1 MDGVVTEG
9 GSAVDESMLT
19 GEPVPVSKRV
29 GDKVIGASLNTS
41 GALVMRSERVGSATM
56 LSQIVQMV
64 AQAQRS
70 KAPMQRMADVVAS
83 YFVVSVVAIAVLTFF
98 GWGFFGPAPSW
109 VFGLIN
115 AVAVLIIACPCA
127 LGLATPTALM
137 AGTGVA
143 ARHGILIKDAEA
155 LELIRHDLAHIM
167 ARAVQDIWPD
177 VKVTIG
183 PVRDYGWFYDFDRA
197 EPFTPEDL
205 GQIEAR
211 MKQII
216 NARDP
221 VKTEVW
227 DRDAA
232 IAFYQAKNEPFKVEL
247 VEAIPADQKLRMYWH
262 GHWQDLCRGPH
273 LQHTGQVPADSFKL
287 MSVAGA
293 YWRGDS
299 RNKQLQRIYGVAFRN
314 REDLKAHLT
323 MLEEAAKR
331 DHRKLGREMDL
342 FHIQDEAPGMV
353 FWHPNGWTVYRQ
365 LEDYMR
371 GRLKSAGYKEIK
383 TPQVVDR
390 VLWEKSGHWEAYRE
404 NMFIVEVDEEGAKE
418 KRINALKPM
427 NCPCHVQVYNQGL
440 KSYRDL
446 PLRLAEFGS
455 CHRYESSGSMHGLM
469 RVRGF
474 TQDDAHIFCTED
486 QIEAECAGFIALLSS
501 VYKDLG
507 FEKFDIKLSTRPDV
521 RVGSDEVWDK
531 AENALQKAIEG
542 LGLPYTINPGDG
554 AFYGPKLDFKL
565 TDAIGREWQCGTFQA
580 DFNLPVRLDAEFVGE
595 DGAKHRPVMLH
606 RAVLGSFERFIGILI
621 ENYAGKLPFWLA
633 PRQVV
638 VASIV
643 SDADPF
649 VHEITNALIK
659 AGVRAEADTRN
670 EKINYKVREHS
681 VGKVPVIL
689 AIGMKEV
696 EERTV
701 SVRRLG
707 DTRTET
713 MSLDQALAEF
723 GFAALPPA
731 GH

>member
-1 MDGVVTEG
+1 MAQISLTFPDGNKRDYAPGVTAAE
-9 GSAVDESMLT
+9 V
-19 GEPVPVSKRV
+19 
-29 GDKVIGASLNTS
+29 
-41 GALVMRSERVGSATM
+41 ALSIAPGLAKKAISATVNGAHYDLQWPITTDATIAIHTM
-56 LSQIVQMV
+56 QDD
-64 AQAQRS
+64 AQ
-70 KAPMQRMADVVAS
+70 
-83 YFVVSVVAIAVLTFF
+83 
-98 GWGFFGPAPSW
+98 
-109 VFGLIN
+109 
-115 AVAVLIIACPCA
+115 
-127 LGLATPTALM
+127 
-137 AGTGVA
+137 
-143 ARHGILIKDAEA
+143 A
-155 LELIRHDLAHIM
+155 LELIRHDCAHIM
-167 ARAVQDIWPD
+167 ARAVQEIWPD

-205 GQIEAR
+205 GAIEAR

-227 DRDAA
+227 DRARA
-232 IAFYQAKNEPFKVEL
+232 IAYYEERGEPFKVEL
-247 VEAIPADQKLRMYWH
+247 INRIPEGEDLRMYWH
-262 GHWQDLCRGPH
+262 GAWQDLCRGPH
-273 LQHTGQVPADSFKL
+273 LAHTGQVPADAFKL
-287 MSVAGA
+287 THVAGA
-293 YWRGDS
+293 YWLGDAS
-299 RNKQLQRIYGVAFRN
+299 RPMLQRIYGLAFKN
-314 REDLKAHLT
+314 RDDLKAHMT

-331 DHRKLGREMDL
+331 DHRKLGREMEL

-353 FWHPNGWTVYRQ
+353 FWHPNGWTIYRQ

-371 GRLKSAGYKEIK
+371 GRLRTAGYKEIK

-390 VLWEKSGHWEAYRE
+390 ILWEKSGHWEAYRE

-427 NCPCHVQVYNQGL
+427 NCPCHVQVFNQGL

-521 RVGSDEVWDK
+521 RVGSDEIWDK
-531 AENALQKAIEG
+531 AEGALQKAIEG
-542 LGLPYTINPGDG
+542 LGLPYQVNPGDG

-580 DFNLPVRLDAEFVGE
+580 DFNLPNRLDAEFVGE

-606 RAVLGSFERFIGILI
+606 RAILGSFERFIGILI
-621 ENYAGKLPFWLA
+621 ENYAGKFPFWLA

-643 SDADPF
+643 SDADPY
-649 VHEITNALIK
+649 VHEVVNALKK

-707 DTRTET
+707 ETRTET
-713 MSLDQALAEF
+713 ISFDQAISTF
-723 GFAALPPA
+723 GLDALPPA
-731 GH
+731 H

>member
-1 MDGVVTEG
+1 
-9 GSAVDESMLT
+9 
-19 GEPVPVSKRV
+19 
-29 GDKVIGASLNTS
+29 
-41 GALVMRSERVGSATM
+41 
-56 LSQIVQMV
+56 
-64 AQAQRS
+64 
-70 KAPMQRMADVVAS
+70 
-83 YFVVSVVAIAVLTFF
+83 
-98 GWGFFGPAPSW
+98 
-109 VFGLIN
+109 
-115 AVAVLIIACPCA
+115 
-127 LGLATPTALM
+127 
-137 AGTGVA
+137 
-143 ARHGILIKDAEA
+143 
-155 LELIRHDLAHIM
+155 
-167 ARAVQDIWPD
+167 
-177 VKVTIG
+177 
-183 PVRDYGWFYDFDRA
+183 
-197 EPFTPEDL
+197 
-205 GQIEAR
+205 
-211 MKQII
+211 
-216 NARDP
+216 
-221 VKTEVW
+221 
-227 DRDAA
+227 
-232 IAFYQAKNEPFKVEL
+232 
-247 VEAIPADQKLRMYWH
+247 MYWH
-262 GHWQDLCRGPH
+262 GDWQDLCRGPH
-273 LQHTGQVPADSFKL
+273 LQHTGQVPADAFKL
-287 MSVAGA
+287 THVAGA
-293 YWRGDS
+293 YWLGDAS
-299 RNKQLQRIYGVAFRN
+299 RPMLQRIYGVAFKN
-314 REDLKAHLT
+314 RDDLKAHLT

-342 FHIQDEAPGMV
+342 FHLQEEAPGMV
-353 FWHPNGWTVYRQ
+353 FWHPNGWTVYRT

-371 GRLKSAGYKEIK
+371 KRLRAADYKEIK

-486 QIEAECAGFIALLSS
+486 QIEAECAGFIGLLSS

-521 RVGSDEVWDK
+521 RVGSDEIWDK
-531 AENALQKAIEG
+531 AEGALGKAIQS
-542 LGLPYTINPGDG
+542 LGLPYEVNPGDG

-565 TDAIGREWQCGTFQA
+565 TDAIGREWQCGTFQC
-580 DFNLPVRLDAEFVGE
+580 DFNLPMRLGAEYVGE
-595 DGAKHRPVMLH
+595 DGGKHRPVMLH

-643 SDADPF
+643 SDADDY
-649 VHEITNALIK
+649 VREVTTALK
-659 AGVRAEADTRN
+659 AAGIRAEADTRN

-696 EERTV
+696 EERSV

-707 DTRTET
+707 ENRTET
-713 MSLDQALAEF
+713 VALDAIIGELSS
-723 GFAALPPA
+723 AAQMP
-731 GH
+731 